1 VSIVEKLMNL
11 MNLLLITLYLV
22 FMEDKRQQETWFHP
36 AGNVIRTKERITGS
50 RG

>member
-1 VSIVEKLMNL
+1 
-11 MNLLLITLYLV
+11 LITLYLV
-22 FMEDKRQQETWFHP
+22 LMEDRLSQEIWFHP

>member
-1 VSIVEKLMNL
+1 
-11 MNLLLITLYLV
+11 
-22 FMEDKRQQETWFHP
+22 MEEKRQQETWYHP

>member
-1 VSIVEKLMNL
+1 MNL

-22 FMEDKRQQETWFHP
+22 LMEDKQLQETWFHP

>member
-1 VSIVEKLMNL
+1 MNL
-11 MNLLLITLYLV
+11 MNLLLIMLYLV
-22 FMEDKRQQETWFHP
+22 LMEDKRQQETWFHP

>member
-1 VSIVEKLMNL
+1 MNY

-22 FMEDKRQQETWFHP
+22 FMEEKRQQETWYHP
-36 AGNVIRTKERITGS
+36 AGNVIRIKERITGS

>member
-1 VSIVEKLMNL
+1 
-11 MNLLLITLYLV
+11 LIMLYLV
-22 FMEDKRQQETWFHP
+22 FMEDRRSREIWFHP

>member
-1 VSIVEKLMNL
+1 MNL
-11 MNLLLITLYLV
+11 TNLLLIMLYLV
-22 FMEDKRQQETWFHP
+22 LMEDRQSQETWFHP

>member
-1 VSIVEKLMNL
+1 
-11 MNLLLITLYLV
+11 
-22 FMEDKRQQETWFHP
+22 MEEKRQRETWYHP

>member
-1 VSIVEKLMNL
+1 MNL
-11 MNLLLITLYLV
+11 MNLLLIMLYLV
-22 FMEDKRQQETWFHP
+22 ITEDRLLQETWFHP